1 MEQLNHNL
9 ALIHASQPELAN
21 KFAGYAPSTVTRVL
35 DGNDLC
41 CEGELFYACDAN
53 VASQAQVQQYLAK
66 PSHYTLTYKT
76 EETPRYEHQKVINS
90 LNAKARELGY
100 PLAKT
105 NASTLIVLGS
115 GLGFHLEHLVSVNQY
130 GNIIVVEPDNDMLF
144 HFLCTI
150 DIDKLSAHCQQNG
163 GVLTILQP
171 KSAVNFTEQIS
182 KLVQQVGYGLFSEMD
197 FYRHY
202 ETPLFNDIFDNIKSI
217 RHKWLS
223 TWGFFGDEMISL
235 NHSLANARAHQRFF
249 LGNKGGKKQPTKTT
263 PVLIV
268 GNGPSLDADIE
279 RLKTHHQQFTLVSCG
294 SALPVLL
301 KFGIMPDIHVEME
314 RTAALYDLIEPSL
327 TDDFC
332 QNTLLIALN
341 TVAPKLISS
350 FKRSLLFTK
359 ANDLGAMVLKPDN
372 QETIQGL
379 YFCNPTVT
387 NLAVSACIALGFEH
401 FVMLG
406 CDYGY
411 KDPERH
417 HASTSEYYN
426 PKSMIAGTKFSN
438 ELEVPGNF
446 GGVVGTERIFNLS
459 RTNIEQLLIRNP
471 QVNCI
476 NCADGALIKG
486 AEPQRFEQYLLNR
499 TQVNKTKPALD
510 KLLPLA
516 DFERLNINEKLL
528 SDTLNGCIDYI
539 SAFAHALK
547 QPLNAKKLKQLLT
560 TLTYD
565 LDTQK
570 HRTPEFF
577 LLSGVTRYFSV
588 SINGHLGRMSA
599 DNAPDYVHHATERL
613 GAFCDDCLKT
623 LTGLLTS
630 KTN

>member
-1 MEQLNHNL
+1 
-9 ALIHASQPELAN
+9 
-21 KFAGYAPSTVTRVL
+21 
-35 DGNDLC
+35 
-41 CEGELFYACDAN
+41 
-53 VASQAQVQQYLAK
+53 
-66 PSHYTLTYKT
+66 LT
-76 EETPRYEHQKVINS
+76 
-90 LNAKARELGY
+90 
-100 PLAKT
+100 
-105 NASTLIVLGS
+105 
-115 GLGFHLEHLVSVNQY
+115 
-130 GNIIVVEPDNDMLF
+130 
-144 HFLCTI
+144 
-150 DIDKLSAHCQQNG
+150 AHCQQNG
-163 GVLTILQP
+163 GVFTILQP
-171 KSAVNFTEQIS
+171 KSVANFTEQVS
-182 KLVQQVGYGLFSEMD
+182 KIVQQVGYGLFSEMG

-235 NHSLANARAHQRFF
+235 NHSLANARAHQRFY
-249 LGNKGGKKQPTKTT
+249 LGLEKGGSNKEGKKQPAKST
-263 PVLIV
+263 PILIV
-268 GNGPSLDADIE
+268 GNGPSLDDDIE
-279 RLKTHHQQFTLVSCG
+279 RLKTHHQQFILVSCG
-294 SALPVLL
+294 SALPELL
-301 KFGIMPDIHVEME
+301 KLGIMPDIHVEME
-314 RTAALYDLIEPSL
+314 RTAALYDLVEPSL
-327 TDDFC
+327 TADFC

-379 YFCNPTVT
+379 YFSNPTVT

-411 KDPERH
+411 KDPDRH

-438 ELEVPGNF
+438 ELVVPGNF

-486 AEPQRFEQYLLNR
+486 AEPLRFEQYLSARSSSN
-499 TQVNKTKPALD
+499 NSSSKTKPTLD
-510 KLLPLA
+510 ELLPLA
-516 DFERLNINEKLL
+516 DFKRLNIDEALL
-528 SDTLNGCIDYI
+528 SQTLNRCIDYI
-539 SAFAHALK
+539 GEFAQALK

-560 TLTYD
+560 TLTFD

-588 SINGHLGRMSA
+588 SINGHLGKIPTDS
-599 DNAPDYVHHATERL
+599 APDYVRYAAERL
-613 GAFCDDCLKT
+613 TAFCDDCLNT
-623 LTGLLTS
+623 LNKLLTD
-630 KTN
+630 KTD